1 MGELHMKIKDLASHI
16 FLIFALLVGVASMVL
31 ILFLSC
37 NLNAGVPSSWTVE
50 DSIKKGMAWG
60 GKKIRKGVRR
70 MWEMHYPTYWRYGGG
85 RDPVSLALLTLT
97 ETGWTGNPLSA
108 TNDTVL
114 GEAGLLSMKRALA
127 RTLDLDACDAP
138 QCVWGA
144 SKGHQMRRDTF
155 LSNYTWM
162 QNVSQDD
169 QDFVMGMVGGAGA
182 GAANCFLKGSQARET
197 CAAKG
202 WKNCSIQN
210 IVYGWIREEGNA
222 LAGEKYDHCWG
233 RTDAETAVFR
243 VFRIAST
250 KKVVIQ
256 VYGGGKKGK
265 ARRDAC
271 TRPESILDVS
281 PFGTGNYPG
290 NEAHGQC
297 AEDPAYVWNL
307 PPAGHR
313 KKNVKGKLVDLWGP
327 YCPIESNGSCSYT
340 EHVYPAW
347 MAEKQMQGLI
357 AGPLERLQVEME
369 MRAAG
374 CWILD

>member
-1 MGELHMKIKDLASHI
+1 MNLKDKAAFITLGLAM
-16 FLIFALLVGVASMVL
+16 FVGIASVIL

-60 GKKIRKGVRR
+60 GKKIRNGVRK
-70 MWEMHYPTYWRYGGG
+70 MFEMHYVTYWKFGGG

-127 RTLDLDACDAP
+127 KNLDLDACDAP

-144 SKGHQMRRDTF
+144 SKGHQMRREAF
-155 LSNYTWM
+155 LKNYTWM
-162 QNVSQDD
+162 QNVSESD
-169 QDFVMGMVGGAGA
+169 QRFVMGMVGGAGA

-210 IVYGWIREEGNA
+210 IVYGWIREEGEA

-233 RTDAETAVFR
+233 RTNAQTAVFR
-243 VFRIAST
+243 VIRIRAT
-250 KKVVIQ
+250 EKVVIQ

-290 NEAHGQC
+290 DEAHGQC
-297 AEDPAYVWNL
+297 AAAPADVWNL

-313 KKNVKGKLVDLWGP
+313 KKNVKGKLVDLWAP
-327 YCPIESNGSCSYT
+327 YCPIDVNGACSYT
-340 EHVYPAW
+340 EHVWPSW
-347 MAEKQMQGLI
+347 ILEKQVQGLMDS
-357 AGPLERLQVEME
+357 PLERHLVEME
-369 MRAAG
+369 LRAAD
-374 CWILD
+374 CWILED